1 MSSSKLSNKI
11 CTTCHSLL
19 NRHSALKKSFIEN
32 QQRLQGLLEVE
43 DALKKESF
51 RNENDEAANFDAD
64 KNVAAQEEQYTY
76 IESIEPFDEEEW
88 EAKPSEQD
96 PCEEETI
103 SAPDFIF
110 SVQREVSPL
119 KKDST
124 VDTTKSLSVKSK
136 KYRKKAIRAEVNVC
150 EFCSKQFQLRS
161 TFNRH
166 VARHYNF
173 NRFVC
178 GKSLS
183 QSASY
188 LLPTDFILSFF

>member
-1 MSSSKLSNKI
+1 MSSTKLSNKI

-51 RNENDEAANFDAD
+51 RNENDEAANVESD

-76 IESIEPFDEEEW
+76 IESIEPFDEDEW
-88 EAKPSEQD
+88 EVKTSEQD

-124 VDTTKSLSVKSK
+124 AKSQSVKSK